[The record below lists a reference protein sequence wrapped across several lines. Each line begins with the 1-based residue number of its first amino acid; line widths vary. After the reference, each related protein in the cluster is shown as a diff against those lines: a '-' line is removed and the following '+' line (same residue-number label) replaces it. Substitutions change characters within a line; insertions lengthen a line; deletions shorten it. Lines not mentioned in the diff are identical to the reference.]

1 MRRAKKGGGMTAE
14 QVILAAV
21 LVLAAM
27 IAMTIHAVGEW
38 SGLSAGEQ
46 LHYALFEAADW
57 D

>member
-27 IAMTIHAVGEW
+27 IAMTIHAAGEW